1 MEKVFNMS
9 KSIERK
15 QLVDFLDRTLQPKF
29 FKDYCPNGLQV
40 AGSETISRIVTGVT
54 ASEALIDR
62 AIVFKADTL
71 LVHHGYFWKGEDPCL
86 VGIKGNRI
94 KKLLQNNMNL
104 LAYHLPLDAHP
115 EYGNNVQL
123 ARDID
128 LQVTGGMQPID
139 NPIGIVGYFN
149 QKMSLQALSDLL
161 EKKLA
166 RKPLCVGELE
176 KPIKTMALCTGAA
189 QSMISDAASLGVD
202 CYLTGEIAE
211 QTVHIARETGVAFIA
226 AGHHATERYGVKA
239 LANLIKATWPL
250 EVAFI
255 DDNNPV

>member
-1 MEKVFNMS
+1 MS

-15 QLVDFLDRTLQPKF
+15 QLVDFLDRTLQPKL

-62 AIVFKADTL
+62 AIAFKADTL

-123 ARDID
+123 ARDLD
-128 LQVTGGMQPID
+128 LQVTGGMQAID

-149 QKMSLQALSDLL
+149 QKMS
-161 EKKLA
+161 
-166 RKPLCVGELE
+166 
-176 KPIKTMALCTGAA
+176 
-189 QSMISDAASLGVD
+189 
-202 CYLTGEIAE
+202 EI
-211 QTVHIARETGVAFIA
+211 T
-226 AGHHATERYGVKA
+226 Y
-239 LANLIKATWPL
+239 N
-250 EVAFI
+250 
-255 DDNNPV
+255 